1 MKNNAEAVTI
11 ERAEYVA
18 LTEKIAELELLVEHY
33 KSLLLSARRR
43 QFGVSSERT
52 DIDPMQL
59 SIFQEEEAASPPET
73 EEISYTRKKSK
84 GKREA
89 DLSMLPVERI
99 EYELSEPERVC
110 PECGEVMRDIGSQ
123 TRRELKLIPA
133 RVVVLEHAAHTYA
146 CRNCEK
152 NGVSVPFAKARGPV
166 ALIEGS
172 LASPSLVAHITYQKY
187 SNGMPLYRLEKG
199 FAYDGA
205 VISRQTMSN
214 WVIKCSEMY
223 LEPVYEQLKKQLL
236 SESVLHADETTF
248 QVLREPGRQA
258 QTKSYEWLY
267 RTSGFSEHKI
277 AIYDYQQTRGGEH
290 PRNFLEGF
298 AGLLHTD
305 GYQAYHNLPLDITV
319 IGCWGHCRR
328 KFEDALKKIPKGK
341 QKGSGA
347 EKGVAYTNALFKL
360 ERTFAQLPPEERFQ
374 RRLEQSKPISDAF
387 FAWAG
392 CLGALPKSPLGQAV
406 QYALSQRKYLE
417 NVFLDGRAEL
427 SNNRAERSVKPFV
440 MGRKSW
446 LFANTPSGAK
456 ASSVM
461 YSIIETAKENGLHP
475 YRYMEFLLETLP
487 NSTTSD
493 IESLLPWSETLPEHC
508 LSPHKT
514 EVVGNGKS

>member
-1 MKNNAEAVTI
+1 
-11 ERAEYVA
+11 
-18 LTEKIAELELLVEHY
+18 
-33 KSLLLSARRR
+33 
-43 QFGVSSERT
+43 
-52 DIDPMQL
+52 MQL
-59 SIFQEEEAASPPET
+59 SIFQEEEEVASPPAPET

-110 PECGEVMRDIGSQ
+110 PECGELMRDIGSR

-152 NGVSVPFAKARGPV
+152 NGVRVPFAKAKSPA

-223 LEPVYEQLKKQLL
+223 LEPVYEHLKKQLL

-305 GYQAYHNLPLDITV
+305 GYQAYHNLPLGITV
-319 IGCWGHCRR
+319 IGCWSHCRR
-328 KFEDALKKIPKGK
+328 KFEDALKKIPKSK
-341 QKGSGA
+341 QKGSSA
-347 EKGVAYTNALFKL
+347 EKGVAYTNALFNFGSPKI
-360 ERTFAQLPPEERFQ
+360 EAPKA
-374 RRLEQSKPISDAF
+374 RLN
-387 FAWAG
+387 
-392 CLGALPKSPLGQAV
+392 C
-406 QYALSQRKYLE
+406 
-417 NVFLDGRAEL
+417 
-427 SNNRAERSVKPFV
+427 
-440 MGRKSW
+440 
-446 LFANTPSGAK
+446 
-456 ASSVM
+456 
-461 YSIIETAKENGLHP
+461 
-475 YRYMEFLLETLP
+475 
-487 NSTTSD
+487 
-493 IESLLPWSETLPEHC
+493 
-508 LSPHKT
+508 
-514 EVVGNGKS
+514 